1 MTIMNTI
8 NSIQRK
14 YPIMTIIGLCLL
26 LTSCGTA
33 QKMSSN
39 KQLEE
44 RVAKL
49 EAENRVLKAD
59 MKKLQMQLS
68 SVLEQV
74 LPKPIRGGNGGGA
87 RPLDEEDPMNQQLPT
102 NLTSIQLPELQH
114 DFGTIAKNSSVT
126 HAFKIKN
133 VGGNPLK
140 IENVK
145 ASCGCT
151 VPEWP
156 KEPIAPGA
164 ESTIKVTFNAAGKR
178 GVQNKAITITANTD
192 PIQTRLYIKA
202 TIAE

>member
-1 MTIMNTI
+1 MNTI

-33 QKMSSN
+33 QKMSAS

-49 EAENRVLKAD
+49 EEENRVLKAD
-59 MKKLQMQLS
+59 MKQLQMQLS

-74 LPKPIRGGNGGGA
+74 LPKPTRGGNGGGA
-87 RPLDEEDPMNQQLPT
+87 RPLPEDDPSKHQLPV

-126 HAFKIKN
+126 HEFKVKN
-133 VGGNPLK
+133 IGANPLT

-164 ESTIKVTFNAAGKR
+164 ESRIKVTFNSAGKR

>member
-1 MTIMNTI
+1 MNTI
-8 NSIQRK
+8 IITEGK
-14 YPIMTIIGLCLL
+14 HPILMIMSFCLL

-33 QKMSSN
+33 QKMNSN

-49 EAENRVLKAD
+49 EAENSVLRAD
-59 MKKLQMQLS
+59 MKKLQLQLS
-68 SVLEQV
+68 SVMEQV
-74 LPKPIRGGNGGGA
+74 LPKPTRGGNGGA
-87 RPLDEEDPMNQQLPT
+87 RPLDDDSMEQQLPA
-102 NLTSIQLPELQH
+102 NLTAIQLPELQH
-114 DFGTIAKNSSVT
+114 DFGTIVKNSSVT
-126 HAFKIKN
+126 HEFKVKN
-133 VGGNPLK
+133 VGTNPLK

-164 ESTIKVTFNAAGKR
+164 EGKIKVTFNSAGKR

-192 PIQTRLYIKA
+192 PINTRLYIKA